1 MITALIVAA
10 GQGVRMGSTQRKQYL
25 VLAGQPILALT
36 VKAFD
41 ATPDVERIVLVVP
54 GEEIDYCRQRIVAD
68 ARISTDILLVP
79 GGARR
84 QDSVCNGLQQLDDD
98 QGIVLIHDGVR
109 PLVSTQLI
117 AACIQGTRRWEAC
130 IPVVEVIDTLKQTD
144 SAGVIRWTVPREG
157 LHTAQTPQGFRLAL
171 IREAH
176 RRAMQEGWQATDDA
190 SLVERM
196 GVSVHTIAGDRTN
209 IKITTPD
216 DLSWAEIF
224 FALRDNGE
232 RVA

>member
-25 VLAGQPILALT
+25 TLAGQPMLAHTL
-36 VKAFD
+36 KAFD
-41 ATPDVERIVLVVP
+41 PSLDVERIVLVVP
-54 GEEIDYCRQRIVAD
+54 GEEIEYCRQQIIAG
-68 ARISTDILLVP
+68 ARIATDILLVP

-84 QDSVCNGLQQLDDD
+84 QDSVCNGLQALDDD

-109 PLVSTQLI
+109 PLVSPQLI
-117 AACIQGTRRWEAC
+117 AACIQGVRRWEAC
-130 IPVVEVIDTLKQTD
+130 IPALEVIDTLKQTD
-144 SAGVIRWTVPREG
+144 SAGVIRRTVPREG
-157 LHTAQTPQGFRLAL
+157 LRTAQTPQGFRLAL

-176 RRAMQEGWQATDDA
+176 RRALQEGWQATDDA

-196 GVSVHTIAGDRTN
+196 GVPVHIIAGDRAN

-216 DLSWAEIF
+216 DLRWAEIL
-224 FALRDNGE
+224 FALRANGD